1 MKKRWLVILL
11 TIGMVLTLLPTAAWA
26 EGETG
31 TVNDEIE
38 TPAAAT
44 EVSTAKE
51 LTAAVSASGSGNT
64 VRLKNNIQVSGY
76 LDIDRSVTLDLNDYT
91 LSATGIRIGYNASS
105 NVEFAAKGGTIDVPV
120 NNTAAGIIRGGTFSG
135 TVNNNNVISGGTFHG
150 KVGNCNLVG
159 FGQIEF
165 AEARITGGDFYGEV
179 TNGSASEGN
188 YSGTIIGGNFY
199 GKVTNTGFS
208 MITGGDFYD
217 GVVSNAR
224 RYLWKGIPYGCI
236 TGGTFYDGLTDNS
249 TGEGPVQTWTVTYYD
264 GINTEPCAIQVV
276 QTNGTASAPTF
287 TDGRTVSGWYTDEA
301 CTEEYDF
308 SSSVTNNITLYAK
321 LLLSYNLTITDKDG
335 TRHNVTIENAKDVLG
350 DGSHAV
356 VYTPGYIDSN
366 KEFTTDDW
374 DKALRGET
382 VEGIR
387 LPKLTLNGA
396 NLRQIDMKGA
406 YGSDSSMLL
415 LSTMLQLELVGDNK
429 INCSGNNCY
438 AVGVHQLIIS
448 GEGSLSVTATGEASK
463 AVAIG
468 WDGGYRQNGG
478 TVTLSDSAYGIYSG
492 AKFEFTAGKLTVSSS
507 KYALHCGEDEF
518 RVSNPTTF
526 YCGGSEK
533 TKFEIKA
540 PFDQKNIS
548 DQVVGAVKD
557 GKLQESEYGPIIL
570 YAQLT
575 SNYTVTFDTDGG
587 SAIDAQKVAYGGKAT
602 APEAPTRS
610 GYTFAGWYLGDT
622 KYTFDT
628 PVTKNITLIAHW
640 TRNSSGGGGGTTYYT
655 LTFDTNGGSA
665 LSALRLARGSTVD
678 LARYVPER
686 SGHVFTGWYADA
698 ALTQPIET
706 LTLSAST
713 TVYAGWRAETGDL
726 PFTDVGA
733 DAWYR
738 DDVQYVYDK
747 GLMTGTTADRFA
759 PNGSMTRAMLVTVL
773 WRQAGSPVVNYA
785 MDFSD
790 VAEGA
795 WYAEAVRWAAA
806 EGVVGGYGDG
816 RFGPDDPITREQL
829 ATILFRHL
837 VGDGAA
843 ELADWLRP
851 YADADQIGA
860 YAVPAMQWAVGHG
873 VLKGDGDRLDPQG
886 TATRAQVAAVLHR
899 ALEL

>member
-1 MKKRWLVILL
+1 MKKRWLGILL
-11 TIGMVLTLLPTAAWA
+11 TICMVLTLLPTAAWA
-26 EGETG
+26 EGETEPV
-31 TVNDEIE
+31 TKV
-38 TPAAAT
+38 
-44 EVSTAKE
+44 VSTAEE
-51 LTAAVSASGSGNT
+51 LTAAVNVGGNIKLTASI
-64 VRLKNNIQVSGY
+64 K
-76 LDIDRSVTLDLNDYT
+76 IDGMLTIERPVTLDLNNYE
-91 LSATGIRIGYNASS
+91 LKATEIVIKS
-105 NVEFAAKGGTIDVPV
+105 EFTATGGTIDVRV
-120 NNTAAGIIRGGTFSG
+120 DNTSAGGVIKGGTFSG
-135 TVNNNNVISGGTFHG
+135 SVKNSNKILGGTFRG
-150 KVGNCNLVG
+150 TVENLGLLPVAG
-159 FGQIEF
+159 QVQRLNGQI
-165 AEARITGGDFYGEV
+165 IGGDFYGEV
-179 TNGSASEGN
+179 TNGSVYDGGKFP
-188 YSGTIIGGNFY
+188 GTITGGNFY
-199 GKVTNTGFS
+199 KKVTNTGYG
-208 MITGGDFYD
+208 MITGGSFY
-217 GVVSNAR
+217 GEVVSDADKVFRNDT
-224 RYLWKGIPYGCI
+224 PYGCI
-236 TGGTFYDGLTDNS
+236 TGGTFYGGLTDNS
-249 TGEGPVQTWTVTYYD
+249 TSEDSVQTWTVTYYD
-264 GINTEPCAIQVV
+264 VISAKPCAKQVV
-276 QTNGTASAPTF
+276 QNYGTASAPTF

-321 LLLSYNLTITDKDG
+321 LLLSYNLTITDASG
-335 TRHNVTIENAKDVLG
+335 EVYNVTSENAKDVLS
-350 DGSHAV
+350 DGTV
-356 VYTPGYIDSN
+356 VYTPGYIDAE
-366 KEFTTDDW
+366 KTFATADW
-374 DKALRGET
+374 EKALRGET

-448 GEGSLSVTATGEASK
+448 GEGSLSVTATGETSK

-518 RVSNPTTF
+518 RVSDPTTTF

-533 TKFEIKA
+533 TKFELKA

-548 DQVVGAVKD
+548 DQVVDAVKK

-610 GYTFAGWYLGDT
+610 GYTFDGWYLGNT
-622 KYTFDT
+622 KYDFNTT
-628 PVTKNITLIAHW
+628 VTKNITLTAHW
-640 TRNSSGGGGGTTYYT
+640 TRNSSGGGGGTTTYT

-706 LTLSAST
+706 VTLSAST
-713 TVYAGWRAETGDL
+713 TVYAGWRAETNDL

-851 YADADQIGA
+851 YADADQIGS

-873 VLKGDGDRLDPQG
+873 VLKGDGDQLDPQG

-899 ALEL
+899 ALTL